1 MFERSTLLSHWE
13 AGETLRG
20 QGESKMVSE
29 SKEKIFVVER
39 GGGCGNE

>member
-20 QGESKMVSE
+20 QGERKIVSE
-29 SKEKIFVVER
+29 RKEKISV
-39 GGGCGNE
+39 G